1 MTFAIGITAILVSI
15 IAYGI
20 GKLSVYVQQD
30 NERDPMLPDDPVQ
43 AWEPR
48 QVELWSKA
56 QENKVIAERELAK
69 LVSTLSLA
77 GIAGVVALGQLK
89 IINTVGMT
97 VLIAGFLLSV
107 CCCIANLERRQS
119 LLDRRVRQLQEAF
132 DQGQP
137 VRRLPHDTLSQHLV
151 SALPKAAAVLFCIAL
166 LLILL
171 TLAASR
177 TDCNSVQ
184 SQYGYAQ
191 LYCSDFIQ
199 ELVRKD

>member
-1 MTFAIGITAILVSI
+1 
-15 IAYGI
+15 
-20 GKLSVYVQQD
+20 
-30 NERDPMLPDDPVQ
+30 
-43 AWEPR
+43 
-48 QVELWSKA
+48 
-56 QENKVIAERELAK
+56 
-69 LVSTLSLA
+69 
-77 GIAGVVALGQLK
+77 
-89 IINTVGMT
+89 
-97 VLIAGFLLSV
+97 
-107 CCCIANLERRQS
+107 
-119 LLDRRVRQLQEAF
+119 
-132 DQGQP
+132 
-137 VRRLPHDTLSQHLV
+137 LPHDTLSQHLV